1 MLYPPFFLFLSF
13 FFPWASLQS
22 LGIASPVGLA
32 DSGRDGPSR
41 AEKKEK

>member
-1 MLYPPFFLFLSF
+1 MLIGNVYPPFSS